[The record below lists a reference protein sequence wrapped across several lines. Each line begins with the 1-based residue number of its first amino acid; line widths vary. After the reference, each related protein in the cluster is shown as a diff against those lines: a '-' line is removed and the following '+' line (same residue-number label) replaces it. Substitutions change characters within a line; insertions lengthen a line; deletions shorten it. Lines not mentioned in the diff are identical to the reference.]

1 MKAKMFVAGACA
13 LVLVLFVGAP
23 TPAAEDKD
31 IVALAV
37 GSKDHTIL
45 VTAVKAAGLVDVL
58 KGKGPF
64 TVFAPTDAAFKKLG
78 DEKIKAVVGDKALL
92 TKILL
97 AHVVQG
103 KAVYAAD
110 AIKLDGKEVNGF
122 KIAAGSGGVSIGDA
136 KVTKADLKV
145 SNGVIH
151 VIDTVL
157 IPKE

>member
-1 MKAKMFVAGACA
+1 MRSKLIPASAWLLLLVVAPA
-13 LVLVLFVGAP
+13 
-23 TPAAEDKD
+23 TPAADEKD
-31 IVALAV
+31 ILDIAA

-45 VTAVKAAGLVDVL
+45 VTAVKEAGLVEVL

-78 DEKIKAVVGDKALL
+78 EDKVKEVVKNKELL
-92 TKILL
+92 TKVLL

-103 KAVYAAD
+103 KAVYAKDVVA
-110 AIKLDGKEVNGF
+110 LDGKEVNGF
-122 KIAAGSGGVSIGDA
+122 KIGVSGKTVTIGDA
-136 KVTKADLKV
+136 KVTAADIKA

>member
-1 MKAKMFVAGACA
+1 MKALLFAVFTCA
-13 LVLVLFVGAP
+13 LVVASAAP
-23 TPAAEDKD
+23 TATAADDKD
-31 IVALAV
+31 IVDLAV
-37 GSKDHTIL
+37 SSKDHTIL
-45 VTAVKAAGLVDVL
+45 VTAVKEAGLVEVL

-78 DEKIKAVVGDKALL
+78 EDKIKAVVGNKELL

-110 AIKLDGKEVNGF
+110 VVKMDGEKVNGF
-122 KIAAGSGGVSIGDA
+122 KIGVSGKTVSIGDA
-136 KVTKADLKV
+136 KVTAADLKA

-157 IPKE
+157 IPKQ

>member
-1 MKAKMFVAGACA
+1 MKAKLFAAFACA
-13 LVLVLFVGAP
+13 LLLVVAAP
-23 TPAAEDKD
+23 TTAADDKD
-31 IVALAV
+31 IVDIAV

-45 VTAVKAAGLVDVL
+45 VTAVKEAGLVDVL

-78 DEKIKAVVGDKALL
+78 DDKLKEVVKNKELL
-92 TKILL
+92 KTILL

-103 KAVYAAD
+103 KAVYAKD
-110 AIKLDGKEVNGF
+110 VVGLDGKEVNGF
-122 KIAAGSGGVSIGDA
+122 KIAANTGGVTIGDA
-136 KVTKADLKV
+136 KVTKTDIKA

-157 IPKE
+157 IPKQ

>member
-1 MKAKMFVAGACA
+1 MKAKLFALCACA
-13 LVLVLFVGAP
+13 LLFVGPSAS
-23 TPAAEDKD
+23 PAADEKD
-31 IVALAV
+31 IVDTAIA
-37 GSKDHTIL
+37 SKDHTIL
-45 VTAVKAAGLVDVL
+45 VTAVKEAGLVDVL

-78 DEKIKAVVGDKALL
+78 EEKIKEVIKNKELL

-103 KAVYAAD
+103 KAVYAKD
-110 AIKLDGKEVNGF
+110 VVGLNGKDVNGF
-122 KIAAGSGGVSIGDA
+122 KIAVSGKDVMIGDA
-136 KVTKADLKV
+136 KVIAADVKA

-157 IPKE
+157 IPTK

>member
-1 MKAKMFVAGACA
+1 MKAKLFAAGACA
-13 LVLVLFVGAP
+13 LLLILSSGS
-23 TPAAEDKD
+23 TAAEDKD
-31 IVALAV
+31 IVDIAV

-45 VTAVKAAGLVDVL
+45 VTAVKEAGLVDVL

-78 DEKIKAVVGDKALL
+78 DDKIKEVVGNKALL

-103 KAVYAAD
+103 KAVTAAD
-110 AIKLDGKEVNGF
+110 AVKLNGKDVNGF
-122 KIAAGSGGVSIGDA
+122 KIAAGAGGVMIGEA
-136 KVTKADLKV
+136 KVTKADLKA

>member
-1 MKAKMFVAGACA
+1 MKALLFAVFTCA
-13 LVLVLFVGAP
+13 LVVASAGTTA
-23 TPAAEDKD
+23 TAADDKD
-31 IVALAV
+31 IVDLAV

-45 VTAVKAAGLVDVL
+45 VTAVKEAGLVEVL

-78 DEKIKAVVGDKALL
+78 EDKIKAVVGDKALL
-92 TKILL
+92 TKILM
-97 AHVVQG
+97 AHVVKG

-110 AIKLDGKEVNGF
+110 VVKMDGKVVNGF
-122 KIAAGSGGVSIGDA
+122 KIGVSGKTVMIGDA
-136 KVTKADLKV
+136 KVTAADLKA

>member
-1 MKAKMFVAGACA
+1 MKAMLFALGACA
-13 LVLVLFVGAP
+13 LVIGLTAP
-23 TPAAEDKD
+23 STAADEKT
-31 IVALAV
+31 IVDLAV

-45 VTAVKAAGLVDVL
+45 VTAVKEAGLLDVL

-78 DEKIKAVVGDKALL
+78 DDKIKEVVANKELL

-103 KAVYAAD
+103 KAVYAKD
-110 AIKLDGKEVNGF
+110 VVKLDGKEVNGF

-136 KVTKADLKV
+136 KVTKADLKA
-145 SNGVIH
+145 SNGVVH

-157 IPKE
+157 IPKQ

>member
-1 MKAKMFVAGACA
+1 MSAMT
-13 LVLVLFVGAP
+13 AP
-23 TPAAEDKD
+23 GKVFITAS
-31 IVALAV
+31 IGGAV
-37 GSKDHTIL
+37 G
-45 VTAVKAAGLVDVL
+45 GLL
-58 KGKGPF
+58 TGLAKTLEGKGPF

-78 DEKIKAVVGDKALL
+78 DDKIKEVVANKELL

-103 KAVYAAD
+103 KAVYAKD
-110 AIKLDGKEVNGF
+110 VVKLDGKEVNGF

-136 KVTKADLKV
+136 KVTKADLKA

-157 IPKE
+157 IPTK